1 MTCIQHVIRIHPING
16 KSRCLFLSSPFSLSF
31 IFKLQI
37 VPNSDCTYIVQLSYK
52 NLEILTKVLKELDV
66 QMGLIRKSREN

>member
-31 IFKLQI
+31 IFKLKI
-37 VPNSDCTYIVQLSYK
+37 VLNSDCTYVLLSYK
-52 NLEILTKVLKELDV
+52 KLGILTKVFKELDF